1 MSQLTRRF
9 FFVRRALMVA
19 MGLGTWWVIG
29 VGAFLVITAPILL
42 VLLALSTVSDQ
53 TIEGAVHDVE
63 RFVELTERARE
74 QVPGGLPLFD
84 PARGAE
90 ATAAICRFQALKEE
104 ARRALWASSNRKEW
118 NFGDR
123 FTSSVEHEPT
133 PIARDP
139 IKPSGGMPSSNA

>member
-1 MSQLTRRF
+1 
-9 FFVRRALMVA
+9 MVA
-19 MGLGTWWVIG
+19 TGLGTWWVVIG
-29 VGAFLVITAPILL
+29 VGTFLMITAPILL

-74 QVPGGLPLFD
+74 QMPEGLPLFD

-104 ARRALWASSNRKEW
+104 ARRALWASSNRKER

-123 FTSSVEHEPT
+123 FASSVEKNEPT